1 MTSGRRPRNTRENN
15 DGGTEISGP
24 QVVVFAFTGMG
35 SPDHVVLLRR
45 PAPLSPGTYPQDN
58 FMSVLDNRI
67 SKTIPDLYPI
77 ND

>member
-1 MTSGRRPRNTRENN
+1 MPRNTRENN

-45 PAPLSPGTYPQDN
+45 PAPLSPGTYPA
-58 FMSVLDNRI
+58 R
-67 SKTIPDLYPI
+67 
-77 ND
+77 